1 MLYDIGASK
10 GIKFE
15 SRLGNVKD
23 RKSDVRE
30 KVYANVVVI
39 NEYFLHKCMRFT
51 LVSNLV
57 KDVIIGLNVLSKHK
71 FITSEFG
78 VD

>member
-30 KVYANVVVI
+30 KYRLMWCWVI
-39 NEYFLHKCMRFT
+39 KNICIKARAL
-51 LVSNLV
+51 
-57 KDVIIGLNVLSKHK
+57 LS
-71 FITSEFG
+71 
-78 VD
+78 